1 MVVQCTDQY
10 GDTRFYRAP
19 RWVQRKLG
27 ARWGRLT
34 GRWYWWA
41 WPSPPMA
48 PGALRPAPWHP
59 MVGWTDH

>member
-10 GDTRFYRAP
+10 GVTRFYRAP

-34 GRWYWWA
+34 GRWYW
-41 WPSPPMA
+41 
-48 PGALRPAPWHP
+48 
-59 MVGWTDH
+59 